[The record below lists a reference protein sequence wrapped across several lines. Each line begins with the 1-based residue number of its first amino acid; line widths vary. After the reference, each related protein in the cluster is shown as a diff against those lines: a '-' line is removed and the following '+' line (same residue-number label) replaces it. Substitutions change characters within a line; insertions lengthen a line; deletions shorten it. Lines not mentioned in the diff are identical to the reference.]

1 MFNKTSQRWNQLGGE
16 TALATLAEGG
26 YTNWFIKRRGRLPKE
41 VPGAGKGPRG
51 TRKVKK
57 GGSTGKLPEHMTE
70 GKNTVNKPLEIL
82 TKKKPRKQEEL
93 KRKRQYLAEFLMSP
107 VPVAY
112 LLAELPHLKEGM
124 YQIKI

>member
-82 TKKKPRKQEEL
+82 TKKKPRKTRRVKKKKTVL
-93 KRKRQYLAEFLMSP
+93 GGVFNVAGAGG
-107 VPVAY
+107 VPVGGVAAPKGGY
-112 LLAELPHLKEGM
+112 VSS
-124 YQIKI
+124 